1 MLSSEQTA
9 AAEGTVGSLRRDPFA
24 MLPFCGYNMADYW
37 QHWLDVGANLEA
49 IALPK
54 IFQVNWFRKNS
65 VGEFLWPGFGE
76 NIRVLDWVVN
86 RLENKVQAEDSP
98 IGWLPQLPDIQITGL
113 EITESAMQELVA
125 VDPNRWLAE
134 IELTEDFFETF
145 GTKLPAQ
152 LSQEL
157 AEVKGRLEHN

>member
-1 MLSSEQTA
+1 
-9 AAEGTVGSLRRDPFA
+9 
-24 MLPFCGYNMADYW
+24 
-37 QHWLDVGANLEA
+37 
-49 IALPK
+49 
-54 IFQVNWFRKNS
+54 
-65 VGEFLWPGFGE
+65 
-76 NIRVLDWVVN
+76 
-86 RLENKVQAEDSP
+86 
-98 IGWLPQLPDIQITGL
+98 
-113 EITESAMQELVA
+113 MQELVA